1 MLLLVVLG
9 IGQTFRRL
17 EEEELFFLIKDVHIF
32 HISTKVQ
39 FLYKYHV
46 FKYNEIGQGKLN
58 LQHQHMITLK
68 F

>member
-32 HISTKVQ
+32 HKGQICTG
-39 FLYKYHV
+39 FLQEDTIPKMV
-46 FKYNEIGQGKLN
+46 KTSKLSYVGAVN
-58 LQHQHMITLK
+58 
-68 F
+68 